1 MNMNNKDWL
10 EARYTDEQPE
20 KEMPAALWIAVG
32 IVCLSGIAIA
42 MVGGLGGALLLG
54 LMAVRA

>member
-1 MNMNNKDWL
+1 MNNKDWL

-20 KEMPAALWIAVG
+20 KQMPAALWIAVG
-32 IVCLSGIAIA
+32 VVCLSGIAIA

-54 LMAVRA
+54 LMAVKA

>member
-1 MNMNNKDWL
+1 MNNKDWL

-42 MVGGLGGALLLG
+42 MVGGIGSVLLAGCL
-54 LMAVRA
+54 LAKA

>member
-1 MNMNNKDWL
+1 MNNKDWL
-10 EARYTDEQPE
+10 EARYKDGQPE
-20 KEMPAALWIAVG
+20 MKMPAALWIAVG

-54 LMAVRA
+54 CLLAKA

>member
-1 MNMNNKDWL
+1 MNNKDWL
-10 EARYTDEQPE
+10 ETRYTDEQPE
-20 KEMPAALWIAVG
+20 KKMPAALWIAVG

-54 LMAVRA
+54 CLLVKA